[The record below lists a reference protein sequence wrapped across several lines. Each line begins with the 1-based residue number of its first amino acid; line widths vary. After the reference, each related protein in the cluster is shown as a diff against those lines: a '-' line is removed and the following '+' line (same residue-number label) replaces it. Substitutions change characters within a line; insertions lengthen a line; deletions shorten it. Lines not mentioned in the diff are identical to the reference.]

1 MRNLLI
7 FLTLVFS
14 KNIFAC
20 QCTPTPLKYRVLW
33 PDIIFVGDVTKI
45 EYVDGMNIKNG
56 EPRIIVTFSVS
67 GYFKGNQGETVV
79 LHTYHNTRSCAGF
92 VFEKNKKYVVFA
104 RKDSAKDWLGSSL
117 NYRQLKLKKLKETDT
132 IFGTDICR
140 GTGSFDGYSEI
151 EELERL
157 KTQLK

>member
-14 KNIFAC
+14 KNILAC
-20 QCTPTPLKYRVLW
+20 QCTPTPLKLRVLW
-33 PDIIFVGDVTKI
+33 PDIIFVGEVTKI

-67 GYFKGNQGETVV
+67 DYFKGDQGETVV
-79 LHTYHNTRSCAGF
+79 LHTYRNRISCAGF

-104 RKDSAKDWLGSSL
+104 RKGSAKDWLGPSL
-117 NYRQLKLKKLKETDT
+117 NYGQLKLKNLKETDT
-132 IFGTDICR
+132 IFGTGICR
-140 GTGSFDGYSEI
+140 GTGSFDEYSEI
-151 EELERL
+151 EELEKL
-157 KTQLK
+157 KP

>member
-14 KNIFAC
+14 KNILAS
-20 QCTPTPLKYRVLW
+20 QCTPTSLKLRVLW
-33 PDIIFVGDVTKI
+33 PDIIFVGEVTKI

-67 GYFKGNQGETVV
+67 DYFKGDQRETVV
-79 LHTYHNTRSCAGF
+79 LHTYRNRMSRAGF

-104 RKDSAKDWLGSSL
+104 RKGSAKDWLGPSL
-117 NYRQLKLKKLKETDT
+117 NYGQLKLKHLKETDT

-140 GTGSFDGYSEI
+140 GTGSFDEYSEI
-151 EELERL
+151 KELEKLRP
-157 KTQLK
+157 